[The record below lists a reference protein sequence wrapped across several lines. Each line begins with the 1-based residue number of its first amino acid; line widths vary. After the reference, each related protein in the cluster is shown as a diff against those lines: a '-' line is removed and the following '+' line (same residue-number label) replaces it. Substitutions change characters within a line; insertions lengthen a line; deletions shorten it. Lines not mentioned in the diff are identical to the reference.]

1 MIALLSFI
9 FLLIVFIYI
18 KSPRLSEYGEPFNI
32 IIFGRVT
39 TVVAQKYIPEVT
51 KAHEN
56 FDSFEVLKEFA
67 PLHFILDH
75 NPFDITE
82 FHAKTTREQISGKLS
97 LHFDKMQKNIL
108 YSLDK
113 WIGECNK
120 PRSVNPI
127 WNVTNNVTAKL
138 IANICIGEEASQHE
152 DVIHSF
158 AVLSDD
164 MNIFFL
170 LPPFLSI
177 IHQKLHEFVISL
189 PFLIGFNP
197 IAKHKKVLINRM
209 KPVVENRIQQK
220 KILGDSYKQSVR

>member
-1 MIALLSFI
+1 
-9 FLLIVFIYI
+9 
-18 KSPRLSEYGEPFNI
+18 
-32 IIFGRVT
+32 
-39 TVVAQKYIPEVT
+39 
-51 KAHEN
+51 
-56 FDSFEVLKEFA
+56 
-67 PLHFILDH
+67 
-75 NPFDITE
+75 
-82 FHAKTTREQISGKLS
+82 
-97 LHFDKMQKNIL
+97 MQKNIL

-113 WIGECNK
+113 WIGECNE

-177 IHQKLHEFVISL
+177 IHQKLHEFITV
-189 PFLIGFNP
+189 FNW
-197 IAKHKKVLINRM
+197 V
-209 KPVVENRIQQK
+209 
-220 KILGDSYKQSVR
+220 